1 MNNESQSGES
11 EFRVVDRPELNGG
24 GTLLSGPLC
33 DFIEER
39 YPKRYR
45 VCFEWC
51 SGPGYIGF
59 ELLQRG
65 LVERVVFADINPD
78 AIDCVTETTVL
89 AGLNG
94 EVSAYVSDYMQDVPE
109 ELKFDL
115 VVGNPPN
122 YCGINLEHPAGEM
135 MRDDLRPFDK
145 DWRIHRAFYSQI
157 SNYLRPGAH
166 LFITEINPW
175 SDQVY
180 IPPFEAVPY
189 DIRPRPP
196 IEDFKEM
203 IKAGGLTFVEV
214 SDYLQGWTMDGTL
227 ATGQTAGLS
236 VLVSRFAG

>member
-1 MNNESQSGES
+1 MNNGSPTGES
-11 EFRVVDRPELNGG
+11 EFTVVDSPELNGG

-33 DFIEER
+33 DFIQAR
-39 YPKRYR
+39 YPKKYQ

-59 ELLQRG
+59 ELLRRG
-65 LVERVVFADINPD
+65 MVERVVFADINPA
-78 AIDCVTETTVL
+78 AIECVGRTALDVPSRSVEY
-89 AGLNG
+89 
-94 EVSAYVSDYMQDVPE
+94 YVSDNMTDIPR

-122 YCGINLEHPAGEM
+122 YCGINVEHPAGEM
-135 MRDDLRPFDK
+135 MRNDLRPFDE
-145 DWRIHRAFYSQI
+145 DWHIHRDFYGSI
-157 SNYLRPGAH
+157 SNYLRPGAD

-175 SDQVY
+175 SKQVY

-196 IEDFKEM
+196 IDDFRKM
-203 IKAGGLTFVEV
+203 IKDGDLTLVEV
-214 SDYLQGWTMDGTL
+214 SDYLQGWTIDGTL

-236 VLVSRFAG
+236 VVVSRFPG

>member
-1 MNNESQSGES
+1 MDNESPSGES
-11 EFRVVDRPELNGG
+11 GFTVVDSPELNGG

-33 DFIEER
+33 DFIEDR
-39 YPKRYR
+39 YPKRYQ

-59 ELLQRG
+59 ELLRRG
-65 LVERVVFADINPD
+65 MVERVVFGDINPN
-78 AIDCVTETTVL
+78 AIDCVKQTADL

-94 EVSAYVSDYMQDVPE
+94 EVSAYVSDNMADIPK

-135 MRDDLRPFDK
+135 MRKDLRPFDE
-145 DWRIHRAFYSQI
+145 DWHIHREFYGSI
-157 SNYLRPGAH
+157 ANYLRPGAD

-175 SDQVY
+175 SDQVF
-180 IPPFEAVPY
+180 IPPFESVPY
-189 DIRPRPP
+189 DIRPGPP
-196 IEDFKEM
+196 IDDFKEM
-203 IKAGGLTFVEV
+203 IKDGDLTLVEV
-214 SDYLQGWTMDGTL
+214 SDYLQGWTIDGTL

-236 VLVSRFAG
+236 VVVSRFAG